1 MSWLAKETGG
11 NWMEFVIVDGRLTD
25 RASAKVD
32 IEDRGYQFGDGVYEV
47 IRVYNGKMFTGK
59 EHLNRLEESAKKIRM
74 ELPYSQEQLVEMTEN
89 LIARNELGTGI
100 VYMQFTRGTSPRN
113 HVFPASGVSPTF
125 VAYTRKVTRPEESM
139 EAGVQAILD
148 EDIRWLRCDIKS
160 LNLLGNLLSKQKA
173 AEAGCFEAIL
183 HRGQTVT
190 EGSHSNISIVK
201 DGVII
206 THPADNHILNGITRQ
221 KFLEICGNEKMG
233 YEEKA
238 YTVEDLLSADEV
250 FSSGTT
256 VEVMP
261 IIKIEGQQVG
271 NGKPGPVTRRLQ
283 ELFKAEIEAQC
294 GPIQ

>member
-1 MSWLAKETGG
+1 
-11 NWMEFVIVDGRLTD
+11 MEYVIVDGEVLD
-25 RASAKVD
+25 RNIAKVD

-59 EHLNRLEESAKKIRM
+59 EHLNRLVESAEKIRM
-74 ELPYSQEQLVEMTEN
+74 KLPYSSEELETKMEE
-89 LIARNELGTGI
+89 LISKNELDTGI

-113 HVFPASGVSPTF
+113 HVFPGENVAPTF
-125 VAYTRKVTRPEESM
+125 VAYTRKVARPVEPM
-139 EAGVQAILD
+139 GKGVSSIID

-183 HRGQTVT
+183 HRGETVT

-206 THPADNHILNGITRQ
+206 THQANNLILNGITRQ
-221 KFLEICGNEKMG
+221 KVLEICSNEG
-233 YEEKA
+233 IPFEERA
-238 YTVEDLLSADEV
+238 YTLDELSSADEV

-261 IIKIEGQQVG
+261 IVEIDGKTVG
-271 NGKPGPVTRRLQ
+271 NGQPGPVTRNLQ
-283 ELFKAEIEAQC
+283 NLFKAEIESQC
-294 GPIQ
+294 GKL

>member
-1 MSWLAKETGG
+1 
-11 NWMEFVIVDGRLTD
+11 MEYVIVNGEVID

-47 IRVYNGKMFTGK
+47 IRVYNGKMFTGT
-59 EHLNRLEESAKKIRM
+59 EHLNRLVESAKKIRI
-74 ELPYSQEQLVEMTEN
+74 ELPYSSEALAGMMEE
-89 LIARNELGTGI
+89 LIAKNELQTGI

-113 HVFPASGVSPTF
+113 HVFPGIDVAPTF
-125 VAYTRKVTRPEESM
+125 VAYTRQVARPEESM
-139 EAGVQAILD
+139 QKGVRTILD

-183 HRGQTVT
+183 HRGETVT
-190 EGSHSNISIVK
+190 EGSHSNISIIK

-221 KFLEICGNEKMG
+221 KVLEVCNHEQIP
-233 YEEKA
+233 YEERV
-238 YTVEDLLSADEV
+238 YTLEELYAADEV

-261 IIKIEGQQVG
+261 VIEIEGKSVG
-271 NGKPGPVTRRLQ
+271 NGEPGPVTRRLQ
-283 ELFKAEIEAQC
+283 ELFKTEIAQQC
-294 GPIQ
+294 GQI

>member
-1 MSWLAKETGG
+1 
-11 NWMEFVIVDGRLTD
+11 MEYVIVNGQVSE
-25 RASAKVD
+25 RALAKVD

-59 EHLNRLEESAKKIRM
+59 EHLNRLVESAAKIRM
-74 ELPYSQEQLVEMTEN
+74 ELTYTAAELEVMMEE
-89 LIARNELGTGI
+89 LIAKNSLETGI

-113 HVFPASGVSPTF
+113 HVFPGAGVEPTF
-125 VAYTRKVTRPEESM
+125 VAYTRAVARPEQAMES
-139 EAGVQAILD
+139 GVRTILD

-183 HRGQTVT
+183 HRGETVT
-190 EGSHSNISIVK
+190 EGSHSNISLIK

-206 THPADNHILNGITRQ
+206 THPADNLILNGITRQ
-221 KFLEICGNEKMG
+221 KVLELCGKG
-233 YEEKA
+233 QISFEERA
-238 YTVEDLLSADEV
+238 FSLDELFAADEV

-261 IIKIEGQQVG
+261 VVEVEGKPVG
-271 NGKPGPVTRRLQ
+271 NGEPGPVTRNLQ
-283 ELFKAEIEAQC
+283 DLFKGAIEEQC
-294 GPIQ
+294 GTI

>member
-1 MSWLAKETGG
+1 
-11 NWMEFVIVDGRLTD
+11 MEYVIVDGKVLD
-25 RASAKVD
+25 RTEAKVD

-47 IRVYNGKMFTGK
+47 IRVYNGKMFTGI
-59 EHLNRLEESAKKIRM
+59 EHLNRLAESAEKIRM
-74 ELPYSQEQLVEMTEN
+74 KLPYSPEELLARMEELISKNEVET
-89 LIARNELGTGI
+89 GT

-113 HVFPASGVSPTF
+113 HVFPGENVATTF
-125 VAYTRKVTRPEESM
+125 VAYTRKVPRPVDPM
-139 EAGVQAILD
+139 EKGVRAILD

-183 HRGQTVT
+183 HRGETVT

-206 THPADNHILNGITRQ
+206 THQADNHILNGISRQ
-221 KFLEICGNEKMG
+221 KVLEICRNEG
-233 YEEKA
+233 IPFEERA
-238 YTVEDLLSADEV
+238 YTLEELSSADEV

-261 IIKIEGQQVG
+261 VVEVAGKPVG
-271 NGKPGPVTRRLQ
+271 NGQPGSVTRKLQ
-283 ELFKAEIEAQC
+283 TLFKAEIERQC
-294 GPIQ
+294 GNI

>member
-1 MSWLAKETGG
+1 
-11 NWMEFVIVDGRLTD
+11 MEYVIVDGKVTD

-59 EHLNRLEESAKKIRM
+59 EHLKRLEESAEKVRM
-74 ELPYSQEQLVEMTEN
+74 KLPYSYEELEGLMDD
-89 LIARNELGTGI
+89 LISKNELETGI

-113 HVFPASGVSPTF
+113 HVFPGAGVEPTF
-125 VAYTRKVTRPEESM
+125 IAYTRKVLRPEETM
-139 EAGVQAILD
+139 EKGVRTILD

-183 HRGQTVT
+183 HRGQKVT
-190 EGSHSNISIVK
+190 EGSHSNISMVK

-206 THPADNHILNGITRQ
+206 THPADNYILNGITRQ
-221 KFLEICGNEKMG
+221 KVLEICEKEQIT
-233 YEEKA
+233 YEERA
-238 YTVEDLLSADEV
+238 FTLDELLSADEV

-261 IIKIEGQQVG
+261 VVEID
-271 NGKPGPVTRRLQ
+271 GKPVDKGEPGPVTRRLQ
-283 ELFKAEIEAQC
+283 NLFKAEIEKQC
-294 GPIQ
+294 GQL

>member
-1 MSWLAKETGG
+1 
-11 NWMEFVIVDGRLTD
+11 MEYVIVDDQVMD
-25 RASAKVD
+25 RSTAKVD

-59 EHLNRLEESAKKIRM
+59 EHLKRLVESAEKIRM
-74 ELPYSQEQLVEMTEN
+74 KLPYSPEELEGKMEE
-89 LIARNELGTGI
+89 LIAKNELQTGT

-113 HVFPASGVSPTF
+113 HVFPGNGVAPTF
-125 VAYTRKVTRPEESM
+125 VAYTRNVARPEESM
-139 EAGVQAILD
+139 EKGVRAILD

-183 HRGQTVT
+183 HRGETVT
-190 EGSHSNISIVK
+190 EGSHSNISIIK

-221 KFLEICGNEKMG
+221 KVLEICGKEQIAF
-233 YEEKA
+233 EERA
-238 YTVEDLLSADEV
+238 YTVEELNAADEV

-261 IIKIEGQQVG
+261 VVEIEGKPVG
-271 NGKPGPVTRRLQ
+271 NGEPGTVTRNLQ
-283 ELFKAEIEAQC
+283 KLFKAEIESQC
-294 GPIQ
+294 GKI

>member
-1 MSWLAKETGG
+1 
-11 NWMEFVIVDGRLTD
+11 MEYVIVDGQVTD

-47 IRVYNGKMFTGK
+47 IRVYNGKMFTGE
-59 EHLNRLEESAKKIRM
+59 EHLRRLEESAEKVKM
-74 ELPYSQEQLVEMTEN
+74 KLPYRYEELKSMMED
-89 LIARNELGTGI
+89 LIAKNGLETGI

-113 HVFPASGVSPTF
+113 HVFPGTGVEPTF
-125 VAYTRKVTRPEESM
+125 VAYTRKVLRPEETM
-139 EAGVQAILD
+139 EKGVRTILD

-206 THPADNHILNGITRQ
+206 THPADNYILNGITRQ
-221 KFLEICGNEKMG
+221 KVLQICVNEQIA
-233 YEEKA
+233 YEERA
-238 YTVEDLLSADEV
+238 FTLDELLSAEEV

-261 IIKIEGQQVG
+261 VIEIDSKPVG
-271 NGKPGPVTRRLQ
+271 KGEPGSVTRRLQ
-283 ELFKAEIEAQC
+283 NLFKAEIEEQC
-294 GPIQ
+294 GPI

>member
-1 MSWLAKETGG
+1 
-11 NWMEFVIVDGRLTD
+11 MEYVIVDGQVMD
-25 RASAKVD
+25 RTTAKVD

-59 EHLNRLEESAKKIRM
+59 EHLKRLVESAEKIRM
-74 ELPYSQEQLVEMTEN
+74 KLPYSPEELEGKMEE
-89 LIARNELGTGI
+89 LIAKNELQTGT

-113 HVFPASGVSPTF
+113 HVFPGNGVAPTF
-125 VAYTRKVTRPEESM
+125 VAYTRNVARPEESM
-139 EAGVQAILD
+139 EKGVRAILD

-183 HRGQTVT
+183 HRGETVT
-190 EGSHSNISIVK
+190 EGSHSNISIIK
-201 DGVII
+201 DGVIK

-221 KFLEICGNEKMG
+221 KVLEICEKEQIAF
-233 YEEKA
+233 EERA
-238 YTVEDLLSADEV
+238 YTLEELNAADEV

-261 IIKIEGQQVG
+261 IVGIEGKPVG
-271 NGKPGPVTRRLQ
+271 NGEPGPVTRSLQ
-283 ELFKAEIEAQC
+283 ELFKAEIERQC
-294 GPIQ
+294 GKL

>member
-1 MSWLAKETGG
+1 
-11 NWMEFVIVDGRLTD
+11 MEYVIVDGQVID
-25 RASAKVD
+25 RSAAKVD

-59 EHLNRLEESAKKIRM
+59 EHLKRLVESAEKIRM
-74 ELPYSQEQLVEMTEN
+74 KLPYSPEELESKMEE
-89 LIARNELGTGI
+89 LIAKNELQTGT

-113 HVFPASGVSPTF
+113 HVFPSNEVAPTF
-125 VAYTRKVTRPEESM
+125 VAYTRNVARPEDSM
-139 EAGVQAILD
+139 EKGVRAILD

-183 HRGQTVT
+183 HRGETVT
-190 EGSHSNISIVK
+190 EGSHSNISIIK
-201 DGVII
+201 DGAII

-221 KFLEICGNEKMG
+221 KVLEICGQEQIRF
-233 YEEKA
+233 EERA
-238 YTVEDLLSADEV
+238 YTLEELNAADEV

-261 IIKIEGQQVG
+261 IVGIEGKPVG
-271 NGKPGPVTRRLQ
+271 DGEPGPVTRSLQ
-283 ELFKAEIEAQC
+283 ELFKAEIERQC
-294 GPIQ
+294 GKL

>member
-1 MSWLAKETGG
+1 
-11 NWMEFVIVDGRLTD
+11 MEYVIVDGQVMD
-25 RASAKVD
+25 RSAAKVD

-47 IRVYNGKMFTGK
+47 IRVYNGRMFTGK
-59 EHLNRLEESAKKIRM
+59 EHLKRLVESAEKIRM
-74 ELPYSQEQLVEMTEN
+74 TLPYSPEELESKMEE
-89 LIARNELGTGI
+89 LIAKNELQTGT

-113 HVFPASGVSPTF
+113 HVFPSNEVAPTF
-125 VAYTRKVTRPEESM
+125 VAYTRNVARPEDSM
-139 EAGVQAILD
+139 EKGVRAILD

-183 HRGQTVT
+183 HRGETVT
-190 EGSHSNISIVK
+190 EGSHSNISIIK

-221 KFLEICGNEKMG
+221 KVLEICGKEQISF
-233 YEEKA
+233 EERA
-238 YTVEDLLSADEV
+238 YNLEELNAADEV

-261 IIKIEGQQVG
+261 VVEIEGKPVG
-271 NGKPGPVTRRLQ
+271 NGEPGTVTRKLQ
-283 ELFKAEIEAQC
+283 ELFKAEIERQC
-294 GPIQ
+294 GKL

>member
-1 MSWLAKETGG
+1 
-11 NWMEFVIVDGRLTD
+11 MEYVIVDGQVMD
-25 RASAKVD
+25 RSAAKVD

-59 EHLNRLEESAKKIRM
+59 EHLKRLVESAEKIRM
-74 ELPYSQEQLVEMTEN
+74 KLPYSPEELESKMEE
-89 LIARNELGTGI
+89 LISKNELQTGT

-113 HVFPASGVSPTF
+113 HVFPSKEVAPTF
-125 VAYTRKVTRPEESM
+125 VAYTRNVARPEDSM
-139 EAGVQAILD
+139 EKGARAILD

-183 HRGQTVT
+183 HRGETVT
-190 EGSHSNISIVK
+190 EGSHSNISIIK

-221 KFLEICGNEKMG
+221 KVLEICGKEQIRF
-233 YEEKA
+233 EERA
-238 YTVEDLLSADEV
+238 YTLEELNAADEV

-261 IIKIEGQQVG
+261 IVGIEGKPVG
-271 NGKPGPVTRRLQ
+271 NGEPGPVTRSLQ
-283 ELFKAEIEAQC
+283 ELFKAEIERQC
-294 GPIQ
+294 GKL

>member
-1 MSWLAKETGG
+1 
-11 NWMEFVIVDGRLTD
+11 MEYVIVDGQVMD
-25 RASAKVD
+25 RSAAKVD

-59 EHLNRLEESAKKIRM
+59 EHLKRLVESAEKIRM
-74 ELPYSQEQLVEMTEN
+74 TLPYSPEELESKMEE
-89 LIARNELGTGI
+89 LIAKNELQTGT

-113 HVFPASGVSPTF
+113 HVFPSNEVAPTF
-125 VAYTRKVTRPEESM
+125 VAYTRNVARPEDSM
-139 EAGVQAILD
+139 EKGVRAILD

-183 HRGQTVT
+183 HRGETVT
-190 EGSHSNISIVK
+190 EGSHSNISIIK

-221 KFLEICGNEKMG
+221 KVLEICGKEQISF
-233 YEEKA
+233 EERA
-238 YTVEDLLSADEV
+238 YNLEELNAADEV

-261 IIKIEGQQVG
+261 VVEIEGKPVG
-271 NGKPGPVTRRLQ
+271 NGEPGTVTRKLQ
-283 ELFKAEIEAQC
+283 ELFKAEIERQC
-294 GPIQ
+294 GKL

>member
-1 MSWLAKETGG
+1 
-11 NWMEFVIVDGRLTD
+11 MEYVIVNGEVID
-25 RASAKVD
+25 RVSAKVD

-59 EHLNRLEESAKKIRM
+59 EHLNRLVESAKKIRM
-74 ELPYSQEQLVEMTEN
+74 ELPYTPEALAGMMEE
-89 LIARNELGTGI
+89 LIAKNELQTGI

-113 HVFPASGVSPTF
+113 HVFPGSDVTTTF
-125 VAYTRKVTRPEESM
+125 VAYTRQVARPEESM
-139 EAGVQAILD
+139 QKGVRTILD

-190 EGSHSNISIVK
+190 EGSHSNISIIK

-221 KFLEICGNEKMG
+221 KVLEVCNNEQIP
-233 YEEKA
+233 YEERA
-238 YTVEDLLSADEV
+238 YTLEELYAADEV

-261 IIKIEGQQVG
+261 VIEIEGKPVG
-271 NGKPGPVTRRLQ
+271 NGEPGPVTRRLQ
-283 ELFKAEIEAQC
+283 ELLKNEIVQQC
-294 GPIQ
+294 GQI

>member
-1 MSWLAKETGG
+1 
-11 NWMEFVIVDGRLTD
+11 MEYVIVDAEVLD
-25 RASAKVD
+25 RAVAKVD

-59 EHLNRLEESAKKIRM
+59 EHLNRLVESAEKIRM
-74 ELPYSQEQLVEMTEN
+74 KLPYSPEELLAKMEE
-89 LIARNELGTGI
+89 LISKNELDTGI

-113 HVFPASGVSPTF
+113 HVFPGENVAPTF
-125 VAYTRKVTRPEESM
+125 VAYTRKVTRPVDPM
-139 EAGVQAILD
+139 EKGVRSIID

-183 HRGQTVT
+183 HRGETVT

-201 DGVII
+201 DGMII
-206 THPADNHILNGITRQ
+206 THQADNFILNGITRQ
-221 KFLEICGNEKMG
+221 KVLEICSNQSIAF
-233 YEEKA
+233 EERA
-238 YTVEDLLSADEV
+238 YTLDELSSADEV

-261 IIKIEGQQVG
+261 IVEIDGKPVG
-271 NGKPGPVTRRLQ
+271 TGKPGEVTRNLQ
-283 ELFKAEIEAQC
+283 NLLKAEIERQC
-294 GPIQ
+294 GKL

>member
-1 MSWLAKETGG
+1 
-11 NWMEFVIVDGRLTD
+11 MEYVIVDGQVMD
-25 RASAKVD
+25 RSAAKVD

-59 EHLNRLEESAKKIRM
+59 EHLKRLVESAEKIRM
-74 ELPYSQEQLVEMTEN
+74 TLPYSPEELESKMEE
-89 LIARNELGTGI
+89 LIAKNELQMGT

-113 HVFPASGVSPTF
+113 HVFPSNEVAPTF
-125 VAYTRKVTRPEESM
+125 VAYTRKVARPEDSM
-139 EAGVQAILD
+139 EKGVRAILD

-183 HRGQTVT
+183 HRGETVT
-190 EGSHSNISIVK
+190 EGSHSNISIIK

-221 KFLEICGNEKMG
+221 KVLEICGKEQISF
-233 YEEKA
+233 EERA
-238 YTVEDLLSADEV
+238 YTLEELNAADEV

-261 IIKIEGQQVG
+261 VVEIEGKPVG
-271 NGKPGPVTRRLQ
+271 NGEPGTVTRKLQ
-283 ELFKAEIEAQC
+283 ELFKAEIERQC
-294 GPIQ
+294 GKL